1 MAGKCGGVIALV
13 AAVSLEGCVTAR
25 AELASAAHA
34 REEQCDPARAIAARA
49 EQAAALVPP
58 SPQRPDIER
67 RVQHVLQSVLEISP
81 EEAVDS
87 ADLVCDAKADSLEIV
102 EVVMALEEEFGISI
116 PDEDAERHIW
126 SFDKIVVYIE
136 GRSAE
141 AGRA

>member
-1 MAGKCGGVIALV
+1 M
-13 AAVSLEGCVTAR
+13 SL
-25 AELASAAHA
+25 
-34 REEQCDPARAIAARA
+34 
-49 EQAAALVPP
+49 
-58 SPQRPDIER
+58 QRPLGFLR
-67 RVQHVLQSVLEISP
+67 
-81 EEAVDS
+81 A
-87 ADLVCDAKADSLEIV
+87 DAKADSLEIV